1 MAKESTN
8 MKMNLEKEKRKDV
21 SKPNVFGGVLQ
32 DERFQHLVSDPRF
45 KIPTKV
51 ERKVKIDERFQE
63 MFTNNKFKV
72 KCHVDKYGR
81 KMNKSSSEDLRR
93 YYELNSDEDDEEN
106 LETEERLREE
116 QAILQDEKSDKFDDS
131 AKESEE
137 IVATLSHRLLDPN
150 IDYARGEGDLLTDSS
165 SDESE
170 SSEEEPVLSMDNV
183 RQEWG
188 ELKNDA
194 ETIQYSTHRLALC
207 NMDWDRIRAID
218 LMILFSSFLSPGGS
232 ILSVKIYPSEFGKAR
247 MAEEDLHGPPE
258 LVNSNRK
265 TNRDIQ
271 EKNEED
277 SESGEDLLQEQD
289 SDAEEGDDYHI
300 EKLRQYQLSRLRYY
314 YAIVECDGADTAD
327 KIYKECDGLEYESS
341 ATLID
346 LRFVPNDT
354 NFDGDEPTDVCYE
367 LPDVSS
373 YKPRQFTTTA
383 LQQAKVDLTWDET
396 AIDRKELGEK
406 LSSGKLDDISE
417 KELRKIVACSSEDE
431 DKDNYEGESDT
442 QRNEDKESERKLDKK
457 EEIISKYKALLAEI
471 SEKEL
476 KEKEGKKYDM
486 EFTWQVSNDNEVD
499 NKKLDLSETDKKVLT
514 PIEKILQKRAVKN
527 KKRKEE
533 RKRKKLQFKHNEG
546 GIENSDAG
554 SDSTPDDIDMN
565 DPYFTEEFAN
575 GDFIEPFGKVKERN
589 KKRKNLKSE
598 DNEEDEK
605 QVKELELLLDDDE
618 ANEQFKQHFSL
629 AKIIKTEQEKK
640 SKKKRHKYAKKSKDS
655 AFKDNLVEDT
665 FEMNVND
672 ERFKAVFNSHEFNID
687 PTNPHFK
694 KTNGMEKLI
703 SEKMKRKCTD
713 DDVQKPPTTN
723 KKQIENALLVRSL
736 KRKIRMN

>member
-1 MAKESTN
+1 
-8 MKMNLEKEKRKDV
+8 MNLEKKKGENV
-21 SKPNVFGGVLQ
+21 SKGNVVGGVLQ

-45 KIPTKV
+45 KILTKV

-81 KMNKSSSEDLRR
+81 KINKSSSEDLRR
-93 YYELNSDEDDEEN
+93 YYELDSDEDDEEN
-106 LETEERLREE
+106 FETKERLKEE
-116 QAILQDEKSDKFDDS
+116 QAILQEEKNDKIEDS
-131 AKESEE
+131 VKDSEE
-137 IVATLSHRLLDPN
+137 IAVTLSDRLLDPN

-170 SSEEEPVLSMDNV
+170 SSKEEPILSMDNV
-183 RQEWG
+183 RQEWE
-188 ELKNDA
+188 ELNNDA
-194 ETIQYSTHRLALC
+194 ETIQHSTHRLALC

-218 LMILFSSFLSPGGS
+218 LMMLFSSFLSPGGS

-258 LVNSNRK
+258 LVNLNGK

-271 EKNEED
+271 EKDEED

-314 YAIVECDGADTAD
+314 YAIVECDSAATAD

-346 LRFVPNDT
+346 LRFVPDDT
-354 NFDGDEPTDVCYE
+354 NFDEDEPTDVCYE
-367 LPDVSS
+367 LPDISN

-431 DKDNYEGESDT
+431 DKDNYEREPET
-442 QRNEDKESERKLDKK
+442 QHKESEKPDRKLDKK
-457 EEIISKYKALLAEI
+457 EEIINKYKALLAEI
-471 SEKEL
+471 TEKEL
-476 KEKEGKKYDM
+476 QEKEGKKYDM
-486 EFTWQVSNDNEVD
+486 EFTWQVSKDDEVD
-499 NKKLDLSETDKKVLT
+499 NKELDLSETDKKDLT
-514 PIEKILQKRAVKN
+514 PIEKIMQKRAAKN

-533 RKRKKLQFKHNEG
+533 RKKKKLEFKYNGEG
-546 GIENSDAG
+546 IDNSDAG
-554 SDSTPDDIDMN
+554 SDSIPEDIDMN
-565 DPYFTEEFAN
+565 DPYFAEEFAN
-575 GDFIEPFGKVKERN
+575 GDFIEPVGKVREKK

-598 DNEEDEK
+598 DSEEDEK
-605 QVKELELLLDDDE
+605 QLKELELLLDDDE
-618 ANEQFKQHFSL
+618 ADEKYKQHFSL
-629 AKIIKTEQEKK
+629 AKIIKTEQEMK

-655 AFKDNLVEDT
+655 ALKDNLVEDT

-672 ERFKAVFNSHEFNID
+672 ERFQAVFNSHEFNID

-703 SEKMKRKCTD
+703 SEKMKRKCID
-713 DDVQKPPTTN
+713 DDVQKPATTN
-723 KKQIENALLVRSL
+723 KKQIENVLLVRSL